1 MYRLID
7 IARTVD
13 GMKDG
18 ITAGKRK
25 KIIDERSVMY
35 TFTSMHDRTDH
46 CALKDMVQFRMKS
59 INSRLYLP
67 LLYVKSSSKIVPLS
81 IKKDMICLSI
91 AKLV

>member
-18 ITAGKRK
+18 ITAGKKK
-25 KIIDERSVMY
+25 KIIDGRSVMY
-35 TFTSMHDRTDH
+35 TFTSIHDRTDH
-46 CALKDMVQFRMKS
+46 CTLKDMVQFRKS
-59 INSRLYLP
+59 INNRLYLP